1 MSDEFLIVA
10 PIVRSE
16 GVGVPVNEIQRA
28 INSICQQTTA
38 DLNVLASQSQNP
50 TGPAGGDLSGNF
62 PNPTV
67 SKING
72 VTASGANGAGQ
83 IGYAQGAT
91 GSVTETVS

>member
-38 DLNVLASQSQNP
+38 DLNLLAC
-50 TGPAGGDLSGNF
+50 
-62 PNPTV
+62 
-67 SKING
+67 
-72 VTASGANGAGQ
+72 
-83 IGYAQGAT
+83 
-91 GSVTETVS
+91 